1 MALQLT
7 YTTLVANIVGD
18 GTSTSIVAGL
28 SEPPLNVN
36 ISGNLPIGIR
46 VIDPSGVSASLSS
59 GGRKAAFTFTTA
71 PAAGAIITVSY
82 LLFFSGE

>member
-7 YTTLVANIVGD
+7 YTTLEAHIVGD
-18 GTSTSIVAGL
+18 GVSTSIVAGL

-36 ISGNLPIGIR
+36 ISGNLPIGIT
-46 VIDPSGVSASLSS
+46 VIDPPGVSASLSS
-59 GGRKAAFTFTTA
+59 GGRKATFTFLTA
-71 PAAGAIITVSY
+71 PTAGATINVSY